1 MHLLANF
8 HAPSDRI
15 EIVMST
21 VNRPLPWRT
30 LRWNVNVEFERHRWS
45 STRAVST

>member
-21 VNRPLPWRT
+21 VQENFALE
-30 LRWNVNVEFERHRWS
+30 NFKVERKR
-45 STRAVST
+45 